1 MVARILPILVGTIV
15 AVWLLMSTVF
25 QVQETEVAIK
35 FRFGEIVKSDYEP
48 GLHFMI
54 PWVNSVRRFDRRVL
68 TRNYPAEKFLTSEG
82 KRLNVDFYVKWRV
95 SDVGQY
101 YQATTG
107 GDEEVAAARLAE
119 IVKDGL
125 KGVIAKRT
133 IQRVVAAERA
143 EFIGE
148 ILKLA
153 GESVGQLGLTLVD
166 VRVKRID
173 LPDEVSESVF
183 NRMRQDF
190 LRVASQLRAEGD
202 EQAQRIRAE
211 AERARTE
218 ALAIGNRDAEKIRGE
233 GDAKAAETYARM
245 YQRYPEFYS
254 FHRSLQAYRRSIG
267 QPNDVLVIAPDGEFF
282 KYMKQPGR

>member
-1 MVARILPILVGTIV
+1 MPGRILTILVGTIV
-15 AVWLLMSTVF
+15 AVWLLTSTVF
-25 QVQETEVAIK
+25 QVQETDLAIK

-54 PWVNSVRRFDRRVL
+54 PVVNTVRKFDRRVL

-101 YQATTG
+101 YQATG

-133 IQRVVAAERA
+133 IQLVVAAERA

-148 ILKLA
+148 ILQLA
-153 GESVGQLGLTLVD
+153 GEPVSQLGLTLVD

-202 EQAQRIRAE
+202 EQSQRIRAE

-282 KYMKQPGR
+282 KYLKQSGR

>member
-1 MVARILPILVGTIV
+1 MVTRILPILVGAIV
-15 AVWLLMSTVF
+15 AVWLLMSAVF

-101 YQATTG
+101 YQATG

-119 IVKDGL
+119 SVKDGL
-125 KGVIAKRT
+125 KGLIAKRT

-143 EFIGE
+143 EFIAE

>member
-1 MVARILPILVGTIV
+1 MMRRVLPLLVGLVV
-15 AVWLLMSTVF
+15 AAWLTGSLLF
-25 QVQETEVAIK
+25 QVNETDHAIK
-35 FRFGEIVKSDYEP
+35 FSFGKIVKADYEP
-48 GLHFMI
+48 GLHVMI
-54 PWVNSVRRFDRRVL
+54 PFVNTVRKFDRRVL
-68 TRNYPAEKFLTSEG
+68 TRNYPAEQFLTSEG

-101 YQATTG
+101 YQATG

-133 IQRVVAAERA
+133 IQRVVAAERV

-148 ILKLA
+148 ILER
-153 GESVGQLGLTLVD
+153 GGQSVEQLGLTLVD

-190 LRVASQLRAEGD
+190 FRVASQLRAEGD

-211 AERARTE
+211 AERERTQVI
-218 ALAIGNRDAEKIRGE
+218 AIGNRDAEKIRGE
-233 GDAKAAETYARM
+233 GDATAAATYARA

-254 FHRSLQAYRRSIG
+254 FHRSLQAYRNALG

-282 KYMKQPGR
+282 KYLKQSGR